1 MRACVLFVVIISGS
15 CFLSPSLSEKF
26 FVIKNAANWND
37 AQNHCREKYTD
48 LASVTNMED
57 LKLLHQLGP
66 SQIFWLGLYGDT
78 KEEWKWKWS
87 VEEQDSSMVDTGYRN
102 WDVDEPNGGQN
113 YNRFCTIM
121 FPDGTWQD
129 EPCDWVNPVLCYKGD
144 PSNVTLVADKYY
156 TWNYGRD
163 LCRSTYTDLAIVKD
177 QPTNDLISQI
187 LIYKRAWI
195 GLYRESWKWSDGS
208 NVTLTNWAHHQ
219 PSGDGTAICTAS
231 FNDEW
236 MNMNCHTPLSYVCY
250 GDYIEQKVVKVVV
263 RVSEPSVD
271 MIKLQDGL
279 LEELRKRM
287 ANLNI
292 DGMVTIR
299 WRKQLDG
306 NVFHK
311 KIHNNAREE
320 EEHGCR

>member
-1 MRACVLFVVIISGS
+1 DVDFHLVNFLCLTSVGGASETGRSNIKFSRHIYQYPIICMLG
-15 CFLSPSLSEKF
+15 LVRLNVEKF

-129 EPCDWVNPVLCYKGD
+129 EPCDWVNPVLCYKGG
-144 PSNVTLVADKYY
+144 K
-156 TWNYGRD
+156 
-163 LCRSTYTDLAIVKD
+163 
-177 QPTNDLISQI
+177 
-187 LIYKRAWI
+187 
-195 GLYRESWKWSDGS
+195 
-208 NVTLTNWAHHQ
+208 
-219 PSGDGTAICTAS
+219 
-231 FNDEW
+231 
-236 MNMNCHTPLSYVCY
+236 
-250 GDYIEQKVVKVVV
+250 
-263 RVSEPSVD
+263 
-271 MIKLQDGL
+271 
-279 LEELRKRM
+279 
-287 ANLNI
+287 
-292 DGMVTIR
+292 
-299 WRKQLDG
+299 
-306 NVFHK
+306 
-311 KIHNNAREE
+311 
-320 EEHGCR
+320 